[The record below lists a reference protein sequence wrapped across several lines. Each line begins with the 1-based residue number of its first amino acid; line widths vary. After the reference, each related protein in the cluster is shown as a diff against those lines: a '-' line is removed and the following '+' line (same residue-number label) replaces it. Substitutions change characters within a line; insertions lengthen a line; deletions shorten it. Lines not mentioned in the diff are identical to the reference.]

1 MMVRPVF
8 EKTLV
13 RAGEMRSFQIC
24 FGVNGWEVSE
34 KDDRKVERRYHAD
47 WHHVERTLMRF
58 RDEIDAL
65 QLEGWHE
72 QELRTQN

>member
-34 KDDRKVERRYHAD
+34 KDDRKVARHYHAD
-47 WHHVERTLMRF
+47 WHHVERTLIRF

-65 QLEGWHE
+65 RLQGWRE
-72 QELRTQN
+72 S